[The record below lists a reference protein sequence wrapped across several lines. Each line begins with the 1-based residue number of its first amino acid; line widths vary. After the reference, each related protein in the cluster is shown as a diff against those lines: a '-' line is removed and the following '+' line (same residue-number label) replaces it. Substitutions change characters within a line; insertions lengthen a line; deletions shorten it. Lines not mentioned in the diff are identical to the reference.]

1 MSNEVPGNGE
11 KSSTIE
17 TPSGIFRLP
26 VSFRSGGGADL
37 LFQPVERESDAEQI
51 TVRIRWFGL
60 AIGAL
65 YVNFVSL
72 DQRPTFALNAMLG
85 LGAAYA
91 LVDTLSSW
99 RGRLLLTNY
108 RLVISI
114 MEAIFI
120 GLLCHYDLGVSS
132 PFRFYYFLSL
142 MVCAIRHN
150 TQVTVITFSLHAVS
164 YLLLGFYSNA
174 YFLEQGAEATPAE
187 DLQTVLMTLVFLG
200 WVTWAVIS
208 LTGLMKKAGRRLTLL
223 NQELKANQMSLE
235 QRIARRTKE
244 LQKSQA
250 LLVQQEKQAAFG
262 LLAAGIAHEVGNPL
276 ASISSIIQLLCR
288 KVEDQHIQE
297 RLGLVDGQLQRI
309 QRTLRE
315 LTSFSRP
322 ASEHQTPVDV
332 HEAIQNALNIAK
344 YYKRWKSK
352 SASTVFA
359 PGLPHIRTVR
369 DQLVQVMLNLILNAL
384 DAMEEGA
391 SMEITTELIPATET
405 SAEMIGI
412 RLRDEGCGIPLEMQ
426 RQVFQPYFT
435 TKDHG
440 TGLGLFV
447 CSHITQNS
455 LQGELELI
463 RSDAQGTEFL
473 VKIPAVRPEPRQDSL
488 NSSEL

>member
-1 MSNEVPGNGE
+1 MAPDTSADVENH
-11 KSSTIE
+11 STIE

-26 VSFRSGGGADL
+26 VSFRSGTESDR
-37 LFQPVERESDAEQI
+37 LFRPVERESDAELI

-60 AIGAL
+60 AVGAL
-65 YVNFVSL
+65 YVNVLSSAASH
-72 DQRPTFALNAMLG
+72 TALNSMLG

-91 LVDTLSSW
+91 LVDTISSW

-108 RLVISI
+108 RIVISI
-114 MEAIFI
+114 MEALFI
-120 GLLCHYDLGVSS
+120 GLLCHYDTGVSS

-142 MVCAIRHN
+142 MVCAIRHD
-150 TQVTVITFSLHAVS
+150 TRVTVITFAMHALS
-164 YLLLGFYSNA
+164 YILLGFYGSD
-174 YFLEQGAEATPAE
+174 YWVEQSAGLLPGEN
-187 DLQTVLMTLVFLG
+187 LQTVVMTLVFLG
-200 WVTWAVIS
+200 WVAWAVIS
-208 LTGLMKKAGRRLTLL
+208 LTGLMKKAGRRLTQV
-223 NQELKANQMSLE
+223 NQELKAREMTLE

-276 ASISSIIQLLCR
+276 ASISSIIQLLSR
-288 KVEDQHIQE
+288 KNSDEYVKE
-297 RLGLVDGQLQRI
+297 RLSLVDGQLQRI

-322 ASEHQTPVDV
+322 ASELQTPVDV

-344 YYKRWKSK
+344 YYKRWKDK
-352 SASTVFA
+352 SAHTVFA

-369 DQLVQVMLNLILNAL
+369 DQLVQVMLNLILNSL

-391 SMEITTELIPATET
+391 SMEISTELIPATET
-405 SAEMIGI
+405 QPEMIGI
-412 RLRDEGCGIPLEMQ
+412 RLRDEGGGIPEDVQ
-426 RQVFQPYFT
+426 KQIFQPYFT
-435 TKDHG
+435 TKSHG

-455 LQGELELI
+455 LQGELDLV

-473 VKIPAVRPEPRQDSL
+473 VRIPAIRTESRSDSL
-488 NSSEL
+488 NSSNL